1 MKVYVVAALLVLKI
15 PAFAQNVQ
23 IPVDSAEIPLNWFNL
38 DPKEN
43 HVQGISTEK
52 TYQLLLKSKPSRTV
66 VVAVIDSGVDIEHED
81 LEGNIWVNEDEIP
94 DNGVDDDKNGYI
106 DDVNGW
112 NFIGGKDG
120 NVQQDTHE
128 ITRVYIG
135 LKAKYRDSDGKGLK
149 KKEKEEYAYWLKVKR
164 DFDHRVEEAK
174 DKHNFY
180 NGLHESMV
188 RFSRLMK
195 AYLDTDKLSAEL
207 LKTVD
212 SKDEVISLGKGMLLT
227 IYQNLGK
234 DTDLDEAIEELG
246 EGVKY
251 FGDQLN
257 YTYNTEFDPRHIV
270 GDDYNDL
277 YETGYGNNDVEGPD
291 ARHGTHVAGIIAA
304 KRNNGIGI
312 DGIAGDVKIMSVRAV
327 PDGDERDKDVAN
339 AIRYAADN
347 GAHIINMS
355 FGKSYSPGKKAVDEA
370 VAYAESKGVL
380 MIHAAGNSSKNVD
393 KKDNF
398 PSRYSLEGDSFN
410 NWMEVGASSY
420 GSNEGFVATFS
431 NYGKKTVDLFA
442 PGVSIYST
450 VPGNKYESLD
460 GTSMA
465 APATSG
471 VAALLMSYFPYLT
484 AQQVKDIIKQT
495 TRKFDNLEVLIP
507 GEEEKKEKFAELSDT
522 GGVLNVYEAV
532 KMAEAMKSKSVE

>member
-1 MKVYVVAALLVLKI
+1 MKVYLVAALLVLTI

-23 IPVDSAEIPLNWFNL
+23 IPGDSAEIPLNWYNL
-38 DPKEN
+38 DPQEN
-43 HVQGISTEK
+43 QVQGISTEK
-52 TYQLLLKSKPSRTV
+52 TYQLLLKNKASRTI

-81 LEGNIWVNEDEIP
+81 LQGNIWVNDDEIP
-94 DNGVDDDKNGYI
+94 DNGLDDDHNGYI
-106 DDVNGW
+106 DDVHGW

-128 ITRVYIG
+128 ITRVYVQ
-135 LKAKYRDSDGKGLK
+135 LKAKFGDSDGNGLK
-149 KKEKEEYAYWLKVKR
+149 KKEKAAYEYWLKVKR

-174 DKHNFY
+174 DKYNFY
-180 NGLHESMV
+180 NGLHESLI
-188 RFSRLMK
+188 RFSSLMK
-195 AYLDTDKLSAEL
+195 AYLDTDEL
-207 LKTVD
+207 TADLLREVE

-227 IYQNLGK
+227 IYQNIGE
-234 DTDLDEAIEELG
+234 DTDLDEAIKELG

-251 FGDQLN
+251 FGDQIT
-257 YTYNTEFDPRHIV
+257 YTYNTEFDPRNIV
-270 GDDYNDL
+270 GDNYDDL

-291 ARHGTHVAGIIAA
+291 ARHGTHVAGIIGA
-304 KRNNGIGI
+304 KRNNGIGM
-312 DGIAGDVKIMSVRAV
+312 DGIAGDVRIMSVRAV

-339 AIRYAADN
+339 AIRYAVDN

-380 MIHAAGNSSKNVD
+380 LVHAAGNSSKNVD

-398 PSRYSLEGDSFN
+398 PSRYSLEGDSFK

-420 GSNEGFVATFS
+420 GSGEDFVANFS

-450 VPGNKYESLD
+450 VPGNEYESLD

-484 AQQVKDIIKQT
+484 AKQVKDIIRRT
-495 TRKFDNLEVLIP
+495 TRKFDNLEVLVP
-507 GEEEKKEKFAELSDT
+507 GEEEEREKFEELSNT

-532 KMAEAMKSKSVE
+532 KMAEAMKPKSVE